1 MLACVATSWGVCMH
15 VRTVVCLSFHKSVF
29 MNGLFVFLLS
39 NSVCLFNF
47 FFVFNL
53 RELILELFF
62 TIF

>member
-1 MLACVATSWGVCMH
+1 MH
-15 VRTVVCLSFHKSVF
+15 VRTVVCLSFYKSVF
-29 MNGLFVFLLS
+29 MNGLFMFLLS